1 MSKSGLTKTDTILD
15 KIMAHKQRELTAA
28 KRQVS
33 VANLEYLLPKIE
45 PPRDVTKF
53 LRKDTVSLIA
63 EVKKASPSKGVF
75 VEDFIPTEIA
85 DEYAKHGASAISVL
99 TDEKFFQGHIGY
111 LRDVRNTVTLPI
123 LRKDFILDPYQ
134 IVEARAGGA
143 DIVLLIAACLD
154 DVLLRELYRTVQSYE
169 MTALLE
175 VHNTEEME
183 RVLKLNPNL
192 VGINNRNLHTFEVD
206 LDTTVKLAKLCPSEV
221 TLVGESGIHNAQDVE
236 KLAQAG
242 VHAVLVG
249 ESLILAKDR
258 PAKIQE
264 LSGVK
269 RP

>member
-1 MSKSGLTKTDTILD
+1 MSNSGLTKTDTILD

-33 VANLEYLLPKIE
+33 VANLEYLLPKID
-45 PPRDVTKF
+45 PPRDVNKF

-63 EVKKASPSKGVF
+63 ELKKASPSKGVF
-75 VEDFIPTEIA
+75 VEDFVPTEIA
-85 DEYAKHGASAISVL
+85 SEYQKYGASAISVL
-99 TDEKFFQGHIGY
+99 TDENFFQGHISY
-111 LRDVRNTVTLPI
+111 LRNVRNTVDLPI

-134 IVEARAGGA
+134 IIEARAGGA
-143 DIVLLIAACLD
+143 DMVLLIAACLD
-154 DVLLRELYRTVQSYE
+154 DVLLRELYRTVQSYG
-169 MTALLE
+169 MTALVE
-175 VHNTEEME
+175 VHNTKEME

-206 LDTTVKLAKLCPSEV
+206 LNTTVNLAKLCPPEV
-221 TLVGESGIHNAQDVE
+221 TLVGESGINTTEDVE
-236 KLAQAG
+236 TLAQSG

-249 ESLILAKDR
+249 ESLILAEDR
-258 PAKIQE
+258 PAKIKE